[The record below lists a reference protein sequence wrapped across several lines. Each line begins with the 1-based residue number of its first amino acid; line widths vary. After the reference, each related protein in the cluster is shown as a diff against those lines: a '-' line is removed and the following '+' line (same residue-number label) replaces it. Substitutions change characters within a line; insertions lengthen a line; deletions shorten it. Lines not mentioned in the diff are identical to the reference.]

1 MAVSKH
7 KRAVDT
13 FTGLATATITF
24 SGVPAIN
31 ETIIILDKDS
41 TTRTFTAKGS
51 ETAASLQFNQSGTAA
66 AAATSLKACIDH
78 ANGHNESITVT
89 DDGAGV
95 LTLTWAAG
103 GVAAAVANDSAYR
116 TITSTLA
123 NVTVTNFL
131 GGDTGAEDV
140 DGGSIVHGGSI
151 SSARWTNKT
160 VSDLN
165 KGADSYGSLVYD
177 SSWVDKVV
185 SSQDLAYNPNGHAV
199 SRTKA
204 NSGFL
209 IRGVQ
214 TLIGGK
220 AATADILNILNAD
233 GTSRPAGNIHGL
245 ETTRQHGTWATTT
258 FDLFGTGALSGSR
271 TGAGSSSSYINP
283 LTAGGATASAD
294 SAVAVTRA
302 IPGEFAILVGFVD
315 WTSSSGSGDGSG
327 AVNLMDYSAI
337 TG

>member
-1 MAVSKH
+1 MTVSSHTRAVSS
-7 KRAVDT
+7 
-13 FTGLATATITF
+13 FTEAATATVTF
-24 SGVPAIN
+24 TDVPALN
-31 ETIIILDKDS
+31 DTIKIYDAAG
-41 TTRTFTAKGS
+41 TAVTYTAKGS
-51 ETAASLQFNQSGTAA
+51 ETLTSNQFNRGGTTA
-66 AAATSLKACIDH
+66 AAATSLKDCIDH
-78 ANGHNESITVT
+78 SSGHNGTITVT

-103 GVAAAVANDSAYR
+103 GVAAAVANDHSNR
-116 TITSTLA
+116 TMVETLA
-123 NVTVTNFL
+123 NVVATNFV
-131 GGDTGAEDV
+131 GGDTGAEDI
-140 DGGSIVHGGSI
+140 DGGSIVHGGNI

-214 TLIGGK
+214 PLIGGK

-315 WTSSSGSGDGSG
+315 WTSSSGSGDGTG